1 MSFELAKT
9 ISTGVI
15 WLSLAVSLTFGLFKM
30 NINGDLP
37 AVLLGFCLPVVMT
50 GGAVAATGIVWRS
63 RSERQAEALPPMIS
77 PDTGR

>member
-1 MSFELAKT
+1 
-9 ISTGVI
+9 
-15 WLSLAVSLTFGLFKM
+15 M

-63 RSERQAEALPPMIS
+63 RSERPAEALPPMIS